1 MLRNIFN
8 KETNK
13 LIEKLEEETE
23 QSFTLFQEQIKLIEK
38 KQKENLPEVTLY
50 YEEQLKKTND
60 LLKLWLQAFKTVGEI
75 ADKRR
80 DIIDLLKP
88 EKKAVIRPNKL
99 QQIGLIIPKMK
110 GYSWQDKLKVVW
122 LIIKHNPLAL

>member
-110 GYSWQDKLKVVW
+110 GHSWQDKLKVVW